1 MSATF
6 RPFQNLYQGLKS
18 NINLFNSLDR
28 IHGNLQS
35 LTQAVNEINTGTV
48 NIETG
53 STTTSGVANVIILT
67 LTANTI
73 ITTSLAAIEA
83 ALLIVILTQ
92 NATGGWTI
100 TFDTMFSN
108 CSNQI
113 ATDPNTVSTFLFV
126 GNGIQWVQVGLMGT
140 GM

>member
-35 LTQAVNEINTGTV
+35 LTQAVDAINTGT
-48 NIETG
+48 
-53 STTTSGVANVIILT
+53 TSIITQT
-67 LTANTI
+67 LTADAV
-73 ITTSLAAIEA
+73 ITTSLVASAA

-92 NATGGWTI
+92 DATGGRTI

>member
-1 MSATF
+1 MSTTF
-6 RPFQNLYQGLKS
+6 RPFQHLYQGLKS

-28 IHGNLQS
+28 IHSNLQS
-35 LTQAVNEINTGTV
+35 LTQAVDTINTGAV
-48 NIETG
+48 AA
-53 STTTSGVANVIILT
+53 STASSGVANTITQT
-67 LTANTI
+67 LTANAV
-73 ITTSLAAIEA
+73 ITTSLVASVA

-108 CSNQI
+108 YSNQI

-126 GNGIQWVQVGLMGT
+126 GNGTKWVQVGLMGT

>member
-35 LTQAVNEINTGTV
+35 LTQAVDAINTGTTS
-48 NIETG
+48 TG
-53 STTTSGVANVIILT
+53 TTSIITQT
-67 LTANTI
+67 LTADAV
-73 ITTSLAAIEA
+73 ITTSLVASAA

-92 NATGGWTI
+92 DATGGRTI

>member
-1 MSATF
+1 MSTTF
-6 RPFQNLYQGLKS
+6 RPFQHLYQGLKS

-28 IHGNLQS
+28 IHSNLQS
-35 LTQAVNEINTGTV
+35 LTQAVDAINTGAV
-48 NIETG
+48 AA
-53 STTTSGVANVIILT
+53 STASSGVANTITQT
-67 LTANTI
+67 LTANAV
-73 ITTSLAAIEA
+73 ITTSLVASVA

-126 GNGIQWVQVGLMGT
+126 GDGTKWVQVGLMGT

>member
-35 LTQAVNEINTGTV
+35 LTQAVGAINTGT
-48 NIETG
+48 
-53 STTTSGVANVIILT
+53 TSIITQT
-67 LTANTI
+67 LTADAV
-73 ITTSLAAIEA
+73 ITTSLVASAA

-108 CSNQI
+108 YSSQI

-126 GNGIQWVQVGLMGT
+126 GNGTKWVQVGLMGT

>member
-1 MSATF
+1 MSTTF
-6 RPFQNLYQGLKS
+6 RPFQHLYQGLKS

-28 IHGNLQS
+28 IHSNLQS
-35 LTQAVNEINTGTV
+35 LTQAVDAINTGAV
-48 NIETG
+48 AA
-53 STTTSGVANVIILT
+53 STASSGVANTITQT
-67 LTANTI
+67 LTANAV
-73 ITTSLAAIEA
+73 ITTSLVASVA

-126 GNGIQWVQVGLMGT
+126 GNGTKWVQVGLMGT